1 MISSIK
7 IENLRSLKDTGYIEL
22 RPITILIGTNSSGKS
37 TFLRTFP
44 LLSQTVSHN
53 LRTAIAWYDESSVDF
68 GDFATSKTRNSD
80 KDYIKFSFK
89 INLSNYVRI
98 PYSYSE
104 WKIHKNALYGKEW
117 NLSICYKQRTDGK
130 GVYVD
135 SIEVG
140 QEGNVA
146 KFILSEKRTVDIF
159 FNDKSFPNFDFS
171 YTSREQTGLI
181 PNIYFQSSDPD
192 LEMEEIRLT
201 ALQSLRKY
209 CSKRMKHVER
219 LLRIWGLWNE
229 DKEKFLENLH
239 KYSDIKSLSDTFKK
253 WDIDNKEFHELYESI
268 YVVKILNHLKAL
280 NLSLN
285 FFFNNCDYVAPLRAE
300 ASRYTRFQG
309 LQVNRVDA
317 FGRNLSEFIDSLT
330 DTQYASLNDYIDRLL
345 RVRVKVRNVSGHQSM
360 VLLKD
365 GMETNMA
372 DVGFGYSQILPI
384 ITKLWQMQERARFS
398 TIDFYRSPYAVG
410 LIEQP
415 ELHLHPALQAKLAD
429 AFVKAALNED
439 SKTTLII
446 ETHSPTIINR
456 IGRRIRE
463 GHLSADKVNVVI
475 FEKIQKDGFSK
486 VTNNQFQ
493 PDGRIKDWPFGFFEP
508 ENDSF

>member
-1 MISSIK
+1 M
-7 IENLRSLKDTGYIEL
+7 
-22 RPITILIGTNSSGKS
+22 
-37 TFLRTFP
+37 
-44 LLSQTVSHN
+44 
-53 LRTAIAWYDESSVDF
+53 
-68 GDFATSKTRNSD
+68 
-80 KDYIKFSFK
+80 
-89 INLSNYVRI
+89 
-98 PYSYSE
+98 
-104 WKIHKNALYGKEW
+104 
-117 NLSICYKQRTDGK
+117 
-130 GVYVD
+130 
-135 SIEVG
+135 
-140 QEGNVA
+140 
-146 KFILSEKRTVDIF
+146 
-159 FNDKSFPNFDFS
+159 
-171 YTSREQTGLI
+171 
-181 PNIYFQSSDPD
+181 
-192 LEMEEIRLT
+192 
-201 ALQSLRKY
+201 
-209 CSKRMKHVER
+209 
-219 LLRIWGLWNE
+219 
-229 DKEKFLENLH
+229 
-239 KYSDIKSLSDTFKK
+239 
-253 WDIDNKEFHELYESI
+253 
-268 YVVKILNHLKAL
+268 
-280 NLSLN
+280 
-285 FFFNNCDYVAPLRAE
+285 
-300 ASRYTRFQG
+300 
-309 LQVNRVDA
+309 DA